1 MVPKV
6 IQDRHD
12 ENIVTSVLWPPGAAV
27 STAPGLV
34 GRSCRTDTEPS
45 GAALPLGGVEAKV

>member
-1 MVPKV
+1 MPKV